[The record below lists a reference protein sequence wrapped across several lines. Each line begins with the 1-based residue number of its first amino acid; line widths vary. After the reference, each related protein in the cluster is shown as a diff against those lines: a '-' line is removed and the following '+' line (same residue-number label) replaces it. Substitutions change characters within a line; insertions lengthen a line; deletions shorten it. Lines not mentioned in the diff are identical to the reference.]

1 MQILHHPDNQLLRA
15 ALRYA
20 ARGWAVLPVRPG
32 GKEPLV
38 GGGVHAATTDRQTIE
53 EWWARWPA
61 ANVGVACGASSGIVV
76 LDVDNPEVLDRLA
89 QEGHHLPPAPTVRTA
104 RGVHLYFACPAGG
117 LRSRRICDGV
127 EVKAEGAYVLAPPSR
142 HPCGALY
149 HWVVEPGGELP
160 ALPSWI
166 LEEANQKQA
175 AAFELPPEIYSGERN
190 NTLTRLAGALRRKGI
205 RPDEILETLRAVNRA
220 RCRPPLHDSELE
232 QIARSAARWA
242 PGEEPS
248 TENADPWQHARPL
261 GEYLLRGEADVNFY
275 EDRLLA
281 PGCIT
286 QIFGPRGSGKS
297 EFARHMAV
305 ELARRGL
312 RVLYIDRDNPPRVTR
327 KSFAAWLR
335 PGEDL
340 GGRLHVL
347 DRNHAPHLLAREAW
361 RKLPPERYDV
371 VIVDSLDSAAEGV
384 GEQDSARPSRALASL
399 LDLARQ
405 ENGPAV
411 LVLGNVVKSGTH
423 GRGSGVIEDRADI
436 VIEARDITGFN
447 PTGRKPWFQELPDA
461 GRAAWADRAARRA
474 GREFLWLALVP
485 TKFRVGEEPAPWAV
499 EIDFRPRPYICREV
513 TAELEAAAQQALDE
527 ARRARQEAE
536 DRAAHLLAEEVR
548 RRAAEGRPMFK
559 RTEAEPLLHRLGLTW
574 ARARALITERAGAL
588 WRLEAT
594 TLRGARAFVL
604 LPTEPNTTTST
615 VEGVPEPAQEEA
627 SSHTDRGGPHVG
639 PPPWLGGAQIQS
651 VSKFEPPPT
660 VEALQEEDLHGRVSG
675 TQARSGSWQPWT
687 VDAVRSDS
695 NPSGPSAPGGGGPPG
710 PDDLDL
716 ALAEYRVHVE
726 GCEACSWT
734 EGPRCEE
741 GHELRR
747 AYHAVQQQALRT
759 GTLTHLTP
767 SSDPPGPGW
776 ALPDLDDLER
786 FLDDPDPGDPEAEPP
801 DWPWAWPEGDPAE
814 VLV

>member
-76 LDVDNPEVLDRLA
+76 LDVDNPEVLNRLA

-411 LVLGNVVKSGTH
+411 LVLGNVVKSGAH
-423 GRGSGVIEDRADI
+423 GRGSGVVEDRADI
-436 VIEARDITGFN
+436 VIEARDATELR
-447 PTGRKPWFQELPDA
+447 PSGRKPWFQELPDA
-461 GRAAWADRAARRA
+461 GRAAWADRAGRRA
-474 GREFLWLALVP
+474 GREVLRLALVP
-485 TKFRVGEEPAPWAV
+485 TKFRVDEEPEPWAV
-499 EIDFRPRPYICREV
+499 ELDFRTCPYICREV
-513 TAELEAAAQQALDE
+513 TAELEAAARQALDE
-527 ARRARQEAE
+527 TRRAQQEAE

-548 RRAAEGRPMFK
+548 RRAAEGRPMLK
-559 RTEAEPLLHRLGLTW
+559 RMEAEPFLQDLGLSR
-574 ARARALITERAGAL
+574 ARARALIAERAGAL
-588 WRLEAT
+588 WRLVAT
-594 TLRGARAFVL
+594 AHRGAKATGL
-604 LPTEPNTTTST
+604 LPVESNKGPAT
-615 VEGVPEPAQEEA
+615 VEGVLEPAQEAA
-627 SSHTDRGGPHVG
+627 SGDTDRGRPHAE
-639 PPPWLGGAQIQS
+639 PRPWLGGAEIQAERQ
-651 VSKFEPPPT
+651 FQTPPT
-660 VEALQEEDLHGRVSG
+660 VAALQEAGGHGRVSG
-675 TQARSGSWQPWT
+675 TQTG
-687 VDAVRSDS
+687 
-695 NPSGPSAPGGGGPPG
+695 SGPWPPLTVAAARFDSESPGEGPPG
-710 PDDLDL
+710 DPPEPGDLDL
-716 ALAEYRVHVE
+716 AQAEYRAHVDA
-726 GCEACSWT
+726 CERCSWT

-741 GHELRR
+741 GHRLRR

-767 SSDPPGPGW
+767 SSAPPGPGW
-776 ALPDLDDLER
+776 VLPDLDDLER

-801 DWPWAWPEGDPAE
+801 DWPDAWPEADLLE
-814 VLV
+814 VVV

>member
-1 MQILHHPDNQLLRA
+1 VSVVRDTPTPLLQA
-15 ALRYA
+15 ALQYA
-20 ARGWAVLPVRPG
+20 SRGWSVLPVRPG
-32 GKEPLV
+32 GKEPLIA
-38 GGGVHAATTDRQTIE
+38 GGVHAATTDRKIIQ
-53 EWWARWPA
+53 EWWSRWPT
-61 ANVGVACGASSGIVV
+61 ANVGIACGTASGLVV
-76 LDVDNPEVLDRLA
+76 LDADDPQVLKRLA
-89 QEGHHLPPAPTVRTA
+89 QEGRHLPPAPTVRTA

-175 AAFELPPEIYSGERN
+175 APFELPPEIYSGERN

-261 GEYLLRGEADVNFY
+261 GEYLRSGQAEVEFY
-275 EDRLLA
+275 EDRLIA
-281 PGCIT
+281 PGCVT
-286 QIFGPRGSGKS
+286 EIFGPRGCGKS
-297 EFARHMAV
+297 EFARHLAV

-312 RVLYIDRDNPPRVTR
+312 RVLYLDRDNPPRVTR

-335 PGEDL
+335 PGEEL
-340 GGRLHVL
+340 GDRLHVL
-347 DRNHAPHLLAREAW
+347 DRNHAPSLLAREAW
-361 RKLPPERYDV
+361 RRLPPERYDV
-371 VIVDSLDSAAEGV
+371 IVLDSLDATAEGV
-384 GEQDSARPSRALASL
+384 GEQDSSRPAKAIAAL
-399 LDLARQ
+399 LDLARK

-436 VIEARDITGFN
+436 VIEARDATGLR
-447 PTGRKPWFQELPDA
+447 PTGKKPWFQELPEA

-474 GREFLWLALVP
+474 GCEALRLALVP
-485 TKFRVGEEPAPWAV
+485 TKCRVGEEPEPWAV
-499 EIDFRPRPYICREV
+499 ELDFRSRPYACRDV
-513 TAELEAAAQQALDE
+513 TAELEAAARQALDE
-527 ARRARQEAE
+527 ARRAQQEAE
-536 DRAAHLLAEEVR
+536 DRAARLLAEEVR

-574 ARARALITERAGAL
+574 ARARGLITERAGAL

-627 SSHTDRGGPHVG
+627 SSQTDRGGPHVG

-651 VSKFEPPPT
+651 VSTFEPPPT

-695 NPSGPSAPGGGGPPG
+695 NPSGPSASGGGGPPG

-716 ALAEYRVHVE
+716 ALAEYRAHVE
-726 GCEACSWT
+726 ACPRCSWT
-734 EGPRCEE
+734 EGPRCET
-741 GHELRR
+741 GHRLR

-767 SSDPPGPGW
+767 SSYPPGPGW
-776 ALPDLDDLER
+776 ALPDLDPGW
-786 FLDDPDPGDPEAEPP
+786 FLDDPDPGDPEEEPP
-801 DWPWAWPEGDPAE
+801 DWPDAWPEADPVE
-814 VLV
+814 VVV